1 MCAEAWSHTNRKEAE
16 KKWNTRPKENKLEL
30 EITAHGYA
38 LSALK
43 LEIGLGLDPASE
55 DYREIA
61 VKVAELKKRLEAE
74 ELNYHARH

>member
-1 MCAEAWSHTNRKEAE
+1 MSSETGSNRSREEAE
-16 KKWNTRPKENKLEL
+16 NKWNTRPQETKLEL

-43 LEIGLGLDPASE
+43 REIGLGLDPESE

-61 VKVAELKKRLEAE
+61 VKVGFLKKRLHDE
-74 ELNYHARH
+74 ELNYHARS